1 MSLLTE
7 QSGYDTKPETSLC
20 LSPFFRI
27 IGFTPIQKIN
37 DVSTARSGTLDI
49 FFKFYHP
56 RADIA
61 FCFIAIYPQKHWN
74 VIDID

>member
-27 IGFTPIQKIN
+27 IAFTPIQKIN
-37 DVSTARSGTLDI
+37 DVSTARSGTLAI

-61 FCFIAIYPQKHWN
+61 FCFIAIYPQKHLECY
-74 VIDID
+74 